1 MIAYMARSIVGTVV
15 VVLASGCWG
24 TTGRL
29 VDNRFEDGKV
39 SYTVGTP
46 GEGWRPLQI
55 NRADIAW
62 HNPDLGAG
70 LLVNSACEGVQ
81 DSPLIGLT
89 NELLIG
95 TTEREIIEQDVIP
108 WSRREAL
115 ESVVLGK
122 LDGVPRKRAIFVL
135 KKDGCVYDIVYDA
148 PPTTFDAGLPAYRRV
163 RDGFDVGLRND
174 RSGA

>member
-1 MIAYMARSIVGTVV
+1 VIARVVGTIVVAVV
-15 VVLASGCWG
+15 VAHTAGCWG
-24 TTGRL
+24 TTGHL
-29 VDNRFEDGKV
+29 VDNRFQDDKV
-39 SYTVGTP
+39 SYTVGLP
-46 GEGWRPLQI
+46 GDGWRPLQLD
-55 NRADIAW
+55 RADIAW

-95 TTEREIIEQDVIP
+95 TTEREILEQNLLP

-122 LDGVPRKRAIFVL
+122 LDGIARKRAIFVL

-148 PPTTFDAGLPAYRRV
+148 PPATFEAGLAAYRRV
-163 RDGFDVGLRND
+163 RDGFDVGLRRD

>member
-1 MIAYMARSIVGTVV
+1 MTRPVILIVAALGIVG
-15 VVLASGCWG
+15 LSGCWG
-24 TTGRL
+24 TSGQL
-29 VDNRFEDGKV
+29 VDNRFEDDKV
-39 SYTVGTP
+39 SYTVGQP
-46 GEGWRPLQI
+46 GEGWQRLKLD
-55 NRADIAW
+55 RADIAW
-62 HNPDLGAG
+62 HHPQLGAG

-95 TTEREIIEQDVIP
+95 TTEREIVEQTTLP

-115 ESVVLGK
+115 ESIVTGK
-122 LDGVPRKRAIFVL
+122 LDGVPRKRALFVL

-148 PPTTFDAGLPAYRRV
+148 PPASFDAGLAAYRRV
-163 RDGFDVGLRND
+163 RDGFDVGLRRD